1 MSLPPSNPLGAKLCF
16 SLVILPANVLSVG
29 VVLAQT
35 PLGRQRVAA
44 GPTLQ
49 DDEPQLALILHL
61 SRDSEWDEAHKS
73 AGDSDDH
80 FSAGNFYLE
89 NYWVS

>member
-1 MSLPPSNPLGAKLCF
+1 MQLSPSNPLGATLCS
-16 SLVILPANVLSVG
+16 SLVILPADVLPVG

-49 DDEPQLALILHL
+49 DDEPQLALILNL
-61 SRDSEWDEAHKS
+61 SRKVRRSR
-73 AGDSDDH
+73 
-80 FSAGNFYLE
+80 
-89 NYWVS
+89 